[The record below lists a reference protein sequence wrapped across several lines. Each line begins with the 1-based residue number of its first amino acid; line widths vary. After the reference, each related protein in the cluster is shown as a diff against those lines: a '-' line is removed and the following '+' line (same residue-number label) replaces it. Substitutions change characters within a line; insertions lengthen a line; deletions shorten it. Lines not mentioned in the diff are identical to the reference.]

1 MARNFGRREK
11 PSPLGICTSKNTI
24 SGRKSVQG
32 RSGRGTIGFP
42 DNLDISMTSQQRPQ
56 EFPRGSFIVNNQ
68 RAQYRPHFAC

>member
-1 MARNFGRREK
+1 
-11 PSPLGICTSKNTI
+11 
-24 SGRKSVQG
+24 VQG